1 MGEELII
8 IMYIATYIIDIAALF
23 YLIGLLKSS
32 SALNRNRKKPFLAGI
47 ILTVI
52 IILSEA
58 GTIFADNGGLD
69 LRNLNIFC
77 NVLGFALA
85 PLIPII
91 ITLVFDRRII
101 TTHRFILIP
110 SVVNIISTLLS
121 PQFRFIFYIDESNN
135 YVRGD
140 YFYIFIAVYII
151 NFLFLMISTL
161 DMGKK
166 YNYPMMLKLVA
177 LSFFTI
183 IGTSIQLV
191 VPSAYSSWHSVTLAL
206 FLYFLLMS
214 EFDSSFDTLTGL
226 YNRATF
232 DRAVQE
238 IVKAKAVSVVIL
250 DINDFKSV
258 NDTYGHDYGDRV
270 IKTVASVI
278 RDSFNK
284 HYRCYRYGG
293 DEFSVIS
300 CESDPEK
307 IEHQLE
313 VMTKALAEMRV
324 DGNRLPTVSYGY
336 SIFNGEETLDF
347 HKILRD
353 ADEQMYHFKKQ
364 YKSGTARWNNVS
376 TVVEE

>member
-1 MGEELII
+1 
-8 IMYIATYIIDIAALF
+8 MYIATYIIDIAALF

-52 IILSEA
+52 IMLSEA

-91 ITLVFDRRII
+91 ITLVFDRRIL

-110 SVVNIISTLLS
+110 SIVNIIITLLS

-151 NFLFLMISTL
+151 NFLFLVISTL

-191 VPSAYSSWHSVTLAL
+191 VPSAYSSWHSVTLTL

-270 IKTVASVI
+270 IKTIASVI

-336 SIFNGEETLDF
+336 SIFNGEENLDF

-364 YKSGTARWNNVS
+364 YKSGTAQE
-376 TVVEE
+376 TV